1 MRTQIHTSFELFFY
15 CQGINLSGG
24 QKARVGLARV
34 VYANPDVVLL
44 DDVLAAVDAH
54 VGKKLFEEC
63 VLGFLRAQG
72 KTVFLV
78 TNQLGLLDAC
88 DDVMVLVGG
97 AVVEHGTC
105 EKLRATGQ
113 AFAKLMDEYVPPTE
127 ADDAGDADATDSA
140 TAGEGEKK
148 VLTTVPLNLGHT
160 KKDGE
165 LIEDETKQ
173 DGKVGLEVYKMYFVD
188 SVGGG
193 YFNVVSLIVLSLTTQ
208 ISTLLFEYWLSV
220 WSDDWSAAH
229 QKGEELTQSEHS
241 MYMGTYVA
249 LGAAAIFIGLARYL
263 NHARHS
269 ATAAKGLFV
278 QLLHGVLHTSIE
290 FFDVTPIGRILNRFS
305 KDTDSNDTLLCVNI
319 MYCALNPSCV
329 LLSLSLSTD
338 Q

>member
-140 TAGEGEKK
+140 TL
-148 VLTTVPLNLGHT
+148 VR
-160 KKDGE
+160 
-165 LIEDETKQ
+165 
-173 DGKVGLEVYKMYFVD
+173 
-188 SVGGG
+188 
-193 YFNVVSLIVLSLTTQ
+193 
-208 ISTLLFEYWLSV
+208 
-220 WSDDWSAAH
+220 
-229 QKGEELTQSEHS
+229 
-241 MYMGTYVA
+241 
-249 LGAAAIFIGLARYL
+249 AR
-263 NHARHS
+263 R
-269 ATAAKGLFV
+269 
-278 QLLHGVLHTSIE
+278 
-290 FFDVTPIGRILNRFS
+290 R
-305 KDTDSNDTLLCVNI
+305 C
-319 MYCALNPSCV
+319 
-329 LLSLSLSTD
+329 
-338 Q
+338 

>member
-1 MRTQIHTSFELFFY
+1 MYTKVYNQIDFSLQLSSFH
-15 CQGINLSGG
+15 QGINLSGG

-63 VLGFLRAQG
+63 VLGFLREQG

-97 AVVEHGTC
+97 EVVEHGTC

-113 AFAKLMDEYVPPTE
+113 AFAKLMDEYVPPKE
-127 ADDAGDADATDSA
+127 LEDGAAGDTEGTGAATDA
-140 TAGEGEKK
+140 DGGDDDEKK
-148 VLTTVPLNLGHT
+148 ALTTVPLNLGHK

-229 QKGEELTQSEHS
+229 QKGEELTPSEHS
-241 MYMGTYVA
+241 MYMGVYVG
-249 LGAAAIFIGLARYL
+249 LGAAAILIGLARYL

-305 KDTDSNDTLLCVNI
+305 KDTDSNDTLLCVVETI
-319 MYCALNPSCV
+319 YCACNVCG
-329 LLSLSLSTD
+329 
-338 Q
+338 